1 MMGLWD
7 QGEHRDQVEE
17 VEEEKQEEVLLGGN
31 RVDHQVDEDP
41 GQGSLLVE
49 LPGNLLVEVDLE
61 VVRLPWNLEAD
72 HWECLACQRPCS

>member
-17 VEEEKQEEVLLGGN
+17 VEEEKQEEVLLGEN

-49 LPGNLLVEVDLE
+49 LRGNLLVEVDL
-61 VVRLPWNLEAD
+61 
-72 HWECLACQRPCS
+72 